1 LKAQGLPSGSAA
13 TSPQFSLD
21 PPPAYSEKQKELSDL
36 RSRIAALESDRDR
49 LIEEMKVKN
58 FDTGSLFLD

>member
-1 LKAQGLPSGSAA
+1 
-13 TSPQFSLD
+13 LD